1 MSRRRIG
8 LIASLVT
15 LAVLGSS
22 GGAVAAW
29 NASSSVSAAAS
40 SATIATTMQQTGSLS
55 TMYRYSGT
63 SSTAAA
69 GQLTI
74 TNTGGAPLTYSL
86 ANQLAGSTA
95 LAQKTT
101 LRLWTGT
108 CGTSAPAGAMTTT
121 LANTA
126 PALPQAAR
134 ALAAGASVT
143 VCISTQ
149 VEGTT
154 NASVQG
160 QSITATFSVVGAV
173 GTSWTTSASAAAV
186 TQSVYRLSAAGNPTC
201 APSSTRNV
209 RLTWSAPANRTDN
222 ATLSYRVYDAASG
235 TTVATVSSASATVST
250 DLSGNAIAANGTY
263 QLLIEARESTASG
276 TTAPASTAHVAVTRS
291 TGILDIFQLFPR
303 YDCS

>member
-22 GGAVAAW
+22 GGAAAAW

-40 SATIATTMQQTGSLS
+40 STTIGTTMQQTGSLS
-55 TMYRYSGT
+55 TTYRYSGT
-63 SSTAAA
+63 SSTAAS

-101 LRLWTGT
+101 LRLWTGS
-108 CGTSAPAGAMTTT
+108 CGTSAPVGAMTTT

-126 PALPQAAR
+126 PVLPQAAR
-134 ALAAGASVT
+134 TLAAGASVT

-186 TQSVYRLSAAGNPTC
+186 TQSVYRLSAAGSPTC
-201 APSSTRNV
+201 AALPWDDV
-209 RLTWSAPANRTDN
+209 RLTWSAPPNRADSTPV
-222 ATLSYRVYDAASG
+222 TYRVFDTSSG
-235 TTVATVSSASATVST
+235 TTVTTVSSANATVSA
-250 DLSGNAIAANGTY
+250 DISGHDIGANGAFR
-263 QLLIEARESTASG
+263 LAIEARESSG
-276 TTAPASTAHVAVTRS
+276 SATTAPASAAVSVTRS
-291 TGILDIFQLFPR
+291 TSFLDPLQLFPR
-303 YDCS
+303 YNCS